1 MVEIRRLPTDRWRDF
16 RSLRLKALKSDPSAY
31 GSSFEEERSLAEK
44 EWRRRI
50 RSVTFALCEDRPV
63 GMITCYFNNGI
74 KTKHI
79 AEIYGFYVEPD
90 RRGEGI
96 GARLFERAL
105 AASRRKKGIIKVS
118 LAVNPEQRVAIRIYR
133 KAGFVVTGR
142 TEKELKVGRQYYGM
156 LFMEKML

>member
-1 MVEIRRLPTDRWRDF
+1 
-16 RSLRLKALKSDPSAY
+16 
-31 GSSFEEERSLAEK
+31 
-44 EWRRRI
+44 
-50 RSVTFALCEDRPV
+50 
-63 GMITCYFNNGI
+63 MITCYFNNRI

-118 LAVNPEQRVAIRIYR
+118 LAVNPERRVAIRIYR
-133 KAGFVVTGR
+133 KAGLSSR
-142 TEKELKVGRQYYGM
+142 EEQRRS
-156 LFMEKML
+156 